1 MQAKPPRGFR
11 VYNGNGTAASV
22 AWPNPS
28 ALVGEI
34 EREPYPVNALPEAI
48 RTVVEEVQAEVQAPA
63 EMVASSA
70 LAVASLAA
78 QSMADVARSKT
89 LPGPCS
95 LYFLTVAESGDRK
108 STVDRLLGRAIR
120 EFQDQQRDASKITL
134 ASHEADIAAWRAKRD
149 ATDSKMQGDAKGG
162 KDIEGHRADLAQ
174 LETQKPE
181 YPRVCRLLYEDVTSE
196 RLGKALATE
205 WPSGGVFSSEGG
217 AVLGGHSMGKDNL
230 TRTLA
235 LLNKAWDGTSH
246 VVDRQTAASFAVRG
260 ARMTIS
266 LQVQPRVLAD
276 FLDRDR
282 GLSRGSG
289 FLARF
294 LACQPMSLQ
303 GTRFYREAA
312 DMPALVHFSARIA
325 EMLDDLPRI
334 DGDRGM
340 ILPTLGFEPTAKAH
354 WVETFNAIEGELTS
368 GGDFASIRD
377 VASKAGDNI
386 ARLAAVLHLFE
397 HGPAGLIGLR
407 SVESAAQIV
416 LWHLYAAKGLFAPF
430 SLSREAANAATLDR
444 WLIDRALIEGVAEF
458 STRTILNGGPNAT
471 RRRDAFEDALK
482 ILAQHGRARLVES
495 GRKRT
500 VTINPALLDGT
511 GDSLDNDAPDIDML
525 AARSQAWN

>member
-1 MQAKPPRGFR
+1 MQPKPPPGFR
-11 VYNGNGTAASV
+11 VYDGSNGAASP
-22 AWPNPS
+22 AWPKP
-28 ALVGEI
+28 APLVGEI
-34 EREPYPVNALPEAI
+34 EREPYPVDVLPDAI
-48 RTVVEEVQAEVQAPA
+48 RAAVVEVQGEVQAPA

-70 LAVASLAA
+70 LSVASLAA
-78 QSMADVARSKT
+78 QSLADAARSKT

-120 EFQDQQRDASKITL
+120 DFQDQQRDASKITL
-134 ASHEADIAAWRAKRD
+134 ASHTADLAAWQAKRD
-149 ATDSKMQGDAKGG
+149 AAAAKMEKDANCG
-162 KDIEGHRADLAQ
+162 KEIEGHRVDLAQ

-181 YPRVCRLLYEDVTSE
+181 QPRVCRLLYEDVTSE

-230 TRTLA
+230 TRTLS
-235 LLNKAWDGTSH
+235 LLNKLWDGAPH
-246 VVDRQTAASFAVRG
+246 IVDRATAASFAVRG

-266 LQVQPRVLAD
+266 LQVQPHVLAD

-282 GLSRGSG
+282 GLSRGIG

-294 LACQPMSLQ
+294 LPCQPVSLQ
-303 GTRFYREAA
+303 GTRFYRESA
-312 DMPALVHFSARIA
+312 DMLALAQFSARIA
-325 EMLDDLPRI
+325 EMLGDLPQI

-340 ILPTLGFEPTAKAH
+340 VLPTLDFEPMAKAH

-368 GGDFASIRD
+368 AGEFASIRD

-386 ARLAAVLHLFE
+386 ARLDAVLHLFE

-407 SVESAAQIV
+407 SVESAVKIV

-430 SLSREAANAATLDR
+430 TMSREAANAATLDR
-444 WLIDRALIEGVAEF
+444 WLIDRAQMEGMSEF

-471 RRRDAFEDALK
+471 RRRDDFEEAFK
-482 ILAQHGRARLVES
+482 ILAQHGRARLVEN
-495 GRKRT
+495 GRKRL
-500 VTINPALLDGT
+500 VVINPALLDGSAYEL
-511 GDSLDNDAPDIDML
+511 GEDAPDVPMV
-525 AARSQAWN
+525 APARWNG